1 MKLENSLYQE
11 QAQQLSVFQ
20 LQSLQ
25 LLALSN
31 KDLQDTLQKEY
42 TENPFMDY
50 TPSSSGKEAV
60 KDALQFTAAPDEN
73 IVKNFILDQLN
84 PEIYSHGEWALLT
97 YLAENVDEYGFLD
110 IKGLTTRLA
119 LPSNL
124 LAKCV
129 KHLQSLNPPGICTV
143 SVQECLKEQ
152 LRRKKKLTHVLQFII
167 DNHLADIGKNNIKH
181 IAATTNLSRDQ
192 VLPLIRIIRS
202 LRPHPLEGFS
212 AKSANFIIPDVVIQ
226 KDNAEIQIFLNDTW
240 MGSYSISDYYIG
252 LMKSAQDPEVKA
264 YFQRKYYRCYMM
276 LRNLEQRRNTLLLL
290 SQAVWEWQ
298 FDFFVKQQPLKPMTL
313 HDIASKTKVHSSTV
327 CRAIKDKYL
336 QTPVGTIAFK
346 QLFQRG
352 IKRDTV
358 CISQSDIKKRLAHI
372 ISQENPSSPL
382 SDAELAGKLSEECRL
397 SLSRRV
403 ISKYRESLHI
413 ANSYNRKL

>member
-11 QAQQLSVFQ
+11 QEQQLSAFQ

-42 TENPFMDY
+42 TENPFMDF
-50 TPSSSGKEAV
+50 TPSSSGKETV

-73 IVKNFILDQLN
+73 LVKNFILDQLN
-84 PEIYSHGEWALLT
+84 PEMYSHAEWALLT

-110 IKGLTTRLA
+110 AKGLTARLA
-119 LPSNL
+119 LPSDL

-129 KHLQSLNPPGICTV
+129 KHLHSLNPPGICTA

-152 LRRKKKLTHVLQFII
+152 LRRKKKLTHLLQCII
-167 DNHLADIGKNNIKH
+167 DNHLADIGQNNIKH
-181 IAATTNLSRDQ
+181 IAAATKLSRNQ
-192 VLPLIRIIRS
+192 VLPLIKTIRE
-202 LRPHPLEGFS
+202 LRPHPLESIS
-212 AKSANFIIPDVVIQ
+212 AKPANFIIPDVIIQ
-226 KDNAEIQIFLNDTW
+226 KDNNDIQIILNDTW
-240 MGSYSISDYYIG
+240 MGSYSMSDYYIG

-276 LRNLEQRRNTLLLL
+276 LRNLEQRRTTLLLL

-298 FDFFVKQQPLKPMTL
+298 SGFFVKQQPLKPMTL
-313 HDIASKTKVHSSTV
+313 HDIASKTNVHSSTV

-336 QTPVGTIAFK
+336 QTPTETIAFK

-352 IKRDTV
+352 ITRDTA
-358 CISQSDIKKRLAHI
+358 CISQSDIKKRLARI
-372 ISQENPSSPL
+372 ISQENPSFPL
-382 SDAELAGKLSEECRL
+382 SDAELACKLSEECCL

-403 ISKYRESLHI
+403 IAKYRESLHI
-413 ANSYNRKL
+413 ANSYSRKL